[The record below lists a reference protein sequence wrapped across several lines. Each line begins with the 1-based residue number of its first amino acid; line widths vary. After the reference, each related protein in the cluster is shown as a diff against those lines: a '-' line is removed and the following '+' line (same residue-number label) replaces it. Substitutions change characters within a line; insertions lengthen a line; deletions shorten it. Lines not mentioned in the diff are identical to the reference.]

1 MPVLPTL
8 ERRPTVSGSIKGGV
22 FYRQADINPA
32 KTGVVVCVATFL
44 PVRRWRDV
52 LAFVRMSSQVEQQL
66 LRTTGLVRY
75 GLRADFFHRRFWT
88 LSVWTD
94 LDAIQAFVRGE
105 PHQTAVARFAAWAG
119 EGAAF
124 VQWSSGDAAP
134 GWEEALLR
142 LRSPSFYYTAPAG

>member
-1 MPVLPTL
+1 MSAVPTL
-8 ERRPTVSGSIKGGV
+8 GSHPTVSGSIKGGV
-22 FYRQADINPA
+22 FYRQADIAPA
-32 KTGVVVCVATFL
+32 VIGVVVCVATFL

-52 LAFVRMSSQVEQQL
+52 VAFLRMSSQVEQQL

-75 GLRADFFHRRFWT
+75 GVRADFFHKRFWT

-94 LDAIQAFVRGE
+94 SESVKAFVRTE
-105 PHQTAVARFAAWAG
+105 PHRTAVASFAAWAG

-134 GWEEALLR
+134 GWDEALLR
-142 LRSPSFYYTAPAG
+142 LRNPPFFYTPPAG